1 MQYGSRVGNPS
12 SKAAFGQIDS
22 FDEIG
27 KCYEFRQAV
36 EGESSFLAAQRCS
49 KFEIEKIKEA
59 MDKLQDEIDRHNVG
73 GEADFGFHIAV
84 ANASGNSWFASALGA
99 IRTQIET
106 TIEIARTLSLA
117 NSDAH
122 LQAVQAEHVAVF
134 EAIRRRDPEG
144 ARAAMREHLKPDP
157 ERIFRGS
164 F

>member
-1 MQYGSRVGNPS
+1 MS
-12 SKAAFGQIDS
+12 SGRLPKV
-22 FDEIG
+22 
-27 KCYEFRQAV
+27 K
-36 EGESSFLAAQRCS
+36 SSFLAAQRCS
-49 KFEIEKIKEA
+49 ESEIERIKEA
-59 MDKLQDEIDRHNVG
+59 MNKLQDEIDRHNVG
-73 GEADFGFHIAV
+73 SKADFIFHIV
-84 ANASGNSWFASALGA
+84 VVNASGNSWFASALGA

-144 ARAAMREHLKPDP
+144 ARAAMREHLSRTR

-164 F
+164 S